1 MKITIII
8 CVALTLALLAAPAFA
23 GCGKWVVRDNTD
35 FLKDDVFDDAVA
47 SSTGSSATVSSDGTP
62 IARNE
67 TKAENMTAVSSASS
81 SSTTQSTKKAAAID
95 LAGTWKVSLESGEA
109 DQGAERN
116 MNLILIQS
124 GDRLQGYG
132 TIIEDGADIP
142 ATATGTISQDG
153 ISLDVKLTQQKKDY
167 RLDMALVKSE
177 LLGSYEL
184 YETEMLMENGNAT
197 ASRSR

>member
-35 FLKDDVFDDAVA
+35 FLKDDIFDDAVA

-62 IARNE
+62 IARND
-67 TKAENMTAVSSASS
+67 TKAENMTAVSGASK
-81 SSTTQSTKKAAAID
+81 STTQSTKKAAAID

-109 DQGAERN
+109 DPGAERN

-184 YETEMLMENGNAT
+184 YETEMLKENGNAT